1 MIKLLLIDPT
11 EATRLDTLKALKKTK
26 LKMKVAEAA
35 TPKEG
40 LAQLSDGKFDCAIVA
55 AGAKNKFILKAMEK
69 LASTS
74 SPKNIPIIM
83 LIDKG
88 GESNALKF
96 LKNNT
101 LDYLCRDQATPENLT
116 RAITKAQALGALNL
130 KLKKTQEKLK
140 NAGENKSASDLTGEI
155 AHDFNNLLT
164 SIIASLRM
172 ACQEKV
178 SEKAEKHIKEA
189 TEAAKRGADLTFD
202 LLSFSQQ
209 MDLTS
214 RVIEPNQIAK
224 GVEGRIQKELGT
236 TRDFTLKPSFKRL
249 RVFVDP
255 IEFETALVNLAK
267 NACEAIND
275 YGHVTIA
282 VSRAEVD
289 GTREGEEDYIPGS
302 YVLIEVMDTGI
313 GMTEA
318 MQKKALDPMFTTKK
332 NQEGAGVGLSTAL
345 GFIEQSDGYMKIES
359 EFGHGTN
366 IKLFLPISE
375 KIEEKDGLEGGKIS
389 ASDLDGKGKTVLLVE
404 DDQNVLNVVGQ
415 ALKAKNYT
423 VLMAPDGDEAI
434 EIILGTRKINL
445 LVTDVFLPNNLSGK
459 EVAKNFHHKFPHGGI
474 IYVSGYHEDV
484 VREKIS
490 LGADGEVISK
500 PYEINSLLVKMA
512 KLSKG
517 N

>member
-1 MIKLLLIDPT
+1 MINLLLIDPT

-35 TPKEG
+35 TAKEG
-40 LAQLSDGKFDCAIVA
+40 LAHLSDGAFDCAIVA
-55 AGAKNKFILKAMEK
+55 AGSKNKIILGAMEK
-69 LASTS
+69 LAGTR
-74 SPKNIPIIM
+74 SPANIPIIM

-88 GESNALKF
+88 GESAALRF
-96 LKNNT
+96 LNNNT
-101 LDYLCRDQATPENLT
+101 LDYLCRDQASPENLT
-116 RAITKAQALGALNL
+116 RAITKARALSALNL

-140 NAGENKSASDLTGEI
+140 NSGENKSASDLTGEI

-172 ACQEKV
+172 ASQAKV
-178 SEKAEKHIKEA
+178 SEEAEKHIKEA

-214 RVIEPNQIAK
+214 RVVEPNKIAK

-236 TRDFTLKPSFKRL
+236 TRDFTLKPSLKRL

-275 YGHVTIA
+275 YGQVTIS

-289 GTREGEEDYIPGS
+289 CTREGEEDYIPGS
-302 YVLIEVMDTGI
+302 YVLIEVKDTGI
-313 GMTEA
+313 GMTET

-366 IKLFLPISE
+366 VKLFLPVSE
-375 KIEEKDGLEGGKIS
+375 KVEEKEGMDGGKVG

-404 DDQNVLNVVGQ
+404 DDQNVLSVVGQ
-415 ALKAKNYT
+415 ALKAKKYS

-434 EIILGTRKINL
+434 EIIHGNRKIDL

-459 EVAKNFHHKFPHGGI
+459 EVAKNFHHKFPQGGI

-484 VREKIS
+484 VRDKIS
-490 LGADGEVISK
+490 LGADGEILSK
-500 PYEINSLLVKMA
+500 PYEINSLLLKMA
-512 KLSKG
+512 KLLK
-517 N
+517 